1 RPGLRGAVSDRFT
14 RQDREV
20 RRTSVH
26 AGLTCS
32 RTTAPPRTRP
42 RAARR
47 RTTPSR
53 RSRSATA
60 PTRARDSAVPRRCV
74 AVPSSPCSPVLEPE
88 IPQVLTHPRRGGCAS
103 LLPPF
108 ALPHLDAI
116 VGPRDGH
123 LALET
128 CVLAEVLRNRDP
140 ALPIR
145 TVFVCSG
152 EDEP

>member
-1 RPGLRGAVSDRFT
+1 
-14 RQDREV
+14 
-20 RRTSVH
+20 
-26 AGLTCS
+26 
-32 RTTAPPRTRP
+32 
-42 RAARR
+42 RR

-88 IPQVLTHPRRGGCAS
+88 IPQVLTHPRRGGRAS

-116 VGPRDGH
+116 VGPRASH

-145 TVFVCSG
+145 TVFVCPG
-152 EDEP
+152 EDEPQNVAPAWVSHPRPLAQPIGPRVEVGSRHDPQ